1 MAEDLIEDVKQFV
14 VFTLANESY
23 GVDINDVR
31 EIIRLQPIT
40 KMPGTNGDIEGII
53 NLRGNVI
60 PVFNIKTKFNLV
72 DGKQSSSTRI
82 VVIEVNE
89 NILGI
94 IVDGVSE
101 VLRIPAEIIEKP
113 SSMITANISTDY
125 IKGIARL
132 DDKLVIILDLKQVL
146 DNTDKVQLEMI
157 S

>member
-132 DDKLVIILDLKQVL
+132 DDKLVIILDLKKVL

>member
-146 DNTDKVQLEMI
+146 DNTDKVQMEMI